1 MALSGA
7 MCNDSDSENAANV
20 ECVTIAECTREV
32 QGAISRFI
40 RSMVIKKKKKKNKR
54 TLNQRRKIFN
64 QVSSQSLLYIW
75 FLCFNANGSF
85 WTYKLILI

>member
-7 MCNDSDSENAANV
+7 MCNDSLRERSKCGMRDNRGMYQGGPRRHLAFYKV
-20 ECVTIAECTREV
+20 EGEL
-32 QGAISRFI
+32 
-40 RSMVIKKKKKKNKR
+40 KKKKIKR

-85 WTYKLILI
+85 WTCKLILI